1 MKNHDWMF
9 LTFSCTSMNVLQME
23 DWVHVLRYVQILQDH
38 SPAVVELGMLNLD
51 MHAMSQGS
59 RYAFR
64 RWREAVSA
72 SKVATP
78 VVVYLLIPIL
88 CGPSPFRDDTD
99 ERSGGCQYQWS
110 LVGIPRQDME
120 YRVCFKETEGSS
132 QCQNNRNSCSG
143 WSNSPL
149 WSLPFRDDT
158 DSRGGGCTYQW
169 RIEEQQIS
177 PSLKKSACR
186 VCFQETEGSSQCQ
199 GSRGPTC
206 SGWSTSPAP
215 TDLFRDDTDG
225 RSGGCAYQWSLECK

>member
-1 MKNHDWMF
+1 
-9 LTFSCTSMNVLQME
+9 MNVLQME

-59 RYAFR
+59 RYASR

-88 CGPSPFRDDTD
+88 CGPHLSVTILMRDQEDA
-99 ERSGGCQYQWS
+99 SINGHWS
-110 LVGIPRQDME
+110 E
-120 YRVCFKETEGSS
+120 YLGKTWNTGVCFKETEGSS

>member
-1 MKNHDWMF
+1 
-9 LTFSCTSMNVLQME
+9 ME
-23 DWVHVLRYVQILQDH
+23 G
-38 SPAVVELGMLNLD
+38 S
-51 MHAMSQGS
+51 SQCQQS
-59 RYAFR
+59 RDTC
-64 RWREAVSA
+64 S
-72 SKVATP
+72 SLSSDPNP
-78 VVVYLLIPIL
+78 VWT
-88 CGPSPFRDDTD
+88 SPFRDDTD

-177 PSLKKSACR
+177 PSLNKSACR

-199 GSRGPTC
+199 GNRGPTC

-225 RSGGCAYQWSLECK
+225 MTLIALHVC